1 MLLQY
6 DSGLFL
12 TFLFFCIFLYSY
24 RWPYHYLYEKDA
36 QSVCAERSRGFLFAW
51 SLGPALDIFRSFPQT
66 DVKTAGFFL
75 NVYFHPWLCCNNLT
89 IRGDP
94 VRMSSTYVQSEAEER
109 AKIAIFAAFDEKPP
123 ESGFLKTYSVT
134 NCFKIESDKG

>member
-6 DSGLFL
+6 DAGLFL
-12 TFLFFCIFLYSY
+12 TFLLYLFVLVSLAVSLSVWEG
-24 RWPYHYLYEKDA
+24 RSISLCWKISWI
-36 QSVCAERSRGFLFAW
+36 SVCLESW
-51 SLGPALDIFRSFPQT
+51 SLGPARHFSLLSPDWRQNCG
-66 DVKTAGFFL
+66 VFL
-75 NVYFHPWLCCNNLT
+75 MCTFTRDCVATNWPY
-89 IRGDP
+89 GDP